1 MFRSLI
7 YSLLITTALPV
18 MAVFAE
24 THTVPTYRA
33 VYDIRYKNR
42 LVGESEITVIKN
54 QTNGA
59 YIFSSTSNTTGLLG
73 LIAPKT
79 LVETSEF
86 LYNHNYIEPQRYT
99 LEDSRRSGNDSYSVS
114 FNWDKNI
121 AITTVNNQVTQSAL
135 VPGTLDRGSMQ
146 VAVMLEMLEMQQ
158 SEPLSHTIT
167 DDDGI
172 RVYSY
177 SLVGEEVIE
186 TLLGPITAKK
196 LIQQRQGYS
205 RQTLLWLAKDFK
217 YLPVRIEQQKDNE
230 PTGTLEIQSV
240 EWLLANQ

>member
-24 THTVPTYRA
+24 TQTVPTYRA
-33 VYDIRYKNR
+33 IYDIRYKNM
-42 LVGESEITVIKN
+42 LVGESEITVIKG
-54 QTNGA
+54 QTNGT
-59 YIFSSTSNTTGLLG
+59 YIFSSISNTTGLLR

-86 LYNHNYIEPQRYT
+86 FYNHDYIQPQQYT

-121 AITTVNNQVTQSAL
+121 AITTINNQVTQAAL

-146 VAVMLEMLEMQQ
+146 VAVMLEMQQ
-158 SEPLSHTIT
+158 SKPLSHTIR

-172 RVYSY
+172 KVYSY

-240 EWLLANQ
+240 EWLLTNQ

>member
-1 MFRSLI
+1 
-7 YSLLITTALPV
+7 

-59 YIFSSTSNTTGLLG
+59 YIFSSTSNTTGLLR

-121 AITTVNNQVTQSAL
+121 AITTVNNQVTQSTL

-158 SEPLSHTIT
+158 SEPLSHTIR

-177 SLVGEEVIE
+177 SLAGEEVIE